1 MSKET
6 AVAKVDHE
14 FAILRMDEGVTIEDI
29 MAENLGGG
37 ITLSDLD
44 VAKVPAG
51 GGLAWK
57 VLDEDGKPTAVP
69 ELVGIIVAQ
78 QTLRSYYKEN
88 YTGTG
93 TPPECS
99 SEDGVKG
106 VGNPGGFCRDCP
118 KNAWGTGTDQA
129 GRPTKGKA
137 CKERVRLYL
146 LTKDSVLP
154 TVVNVPP
161 TSLRAFRMFCARLT
175 KSMRSITGVVVRLG
189 LTEAKSAAGIA
200 FSQITFDRVADLTAE
215 DRGKVRA
222 YSKALQSLLSTAAY
236 TPHSGGGAGNVG
248 GTMDDESPFPE
259 FPDDVLSEDDDI

>member
-6 AVAKVDHE
+6 SVAKVDQG

-57 VLDEDGKPTAVP
+57 ILDEDGKPTAVP

-78 QTLRSYYKEN
+78 QTLRSFYKEN

-93 TPPECS
+93 TPPDCA

-154 TVVNVPP
+154 TVINVPP

-189 LTEAKSAAGIA
+189 LTESKSAAGIA
-200 FSQITFDRVADLTAE
+200 YSQITFDRVADLTAE

-222 YSKALQSLLSTAAY
+222 YSKALQSLLSTTAY

-248 GTMDDESPFPE
+248 GTMDLNEGSP
-259 FPDDVLSEDDDI
+259 FPDDVLSEDDI